1 MKKII
6 IFLLFIVVLG
16 GYYFFSNYQVFYNPF
31 EIISNEDVAKNEQGI
46 CVAENRK
53 LSESELVTRFLN
65 NEFIYSSTVKYPLK
79 EFDDPT
85 FNEVGDMVEFCPYSD
100 SCILK
105 KIPAM
110 TIMEY
115 LQKYFSEGN
124 LKEEFISSLKREG
137 DYLNF
142 SQSPLLFKAKNF
154 QNKKLSF
161 SFYSYVGL
169 DGGTFY
175 PNDCCKIISH
185 QEFLE
190 NKIEDD
196 DYQNSEIE
204 NNWKK
209 EAGEVT
215 YLISKLY
222 FFH

>member
-1 MKKII
+1 M
-6 IFLLFIVVLG
+6 
-16 GYYFFSNYQVFYNPF
+16 
-31 EIISNEDVAKNEQGI
+31 
-46 CVAENRK
+46 
-53 LSESELVTRFLN
+53 N

-85 FNEVGDMVEFCPYSD
+85 FNEVEDMVEFCPYLD

-124 LKEEFISSLKREG
+124 LKEELITSSKRESS
-137 DYLNF
+137 YLNF

-209 EAGEVT
+209 RGWGG
-215 YLISKLY
+215 YLLNKQTI